1 MSMHIIQCR
10 NIIEKKKKKKKSN
23 AGSDSDFSVQIQLNG
38 EVRTSL
44 LYDRLGNDFQ
54 FNKGD
59 LWELLFSSFGFS
71 ENCIKISEIERI
83 SIVDSGIESDD
94 WNIETIV
101 TLVDDSS
108 NNYQV
113 LTHDFDVNR
122 WINGHNTDSE
132 HRRFDLNFA
141 GIVAPYLLVLTH
153 NAYMHGTT
161 ASGIAVNFLYHKF
174 YIISIPT

>member
-1 MSMHIIQCR
+1 MAFTSGL
-10 NIIEKKKKKKKSN
+10 SD
-23 AGSDSDFSVQIQLNG
+23 AGSDTDFSVQIQLNG
-38 EVRTSL
+38 QVRTSL

-54 FNKGD
+54 YNKGD
-59 LWELLFSSFGFS
+59 LWELLFSGFGFS

-113 LTHDFDVNR
+113 LTHDFDVNH
-122 WINGHNTDSE
+122 WINGHSTDSE
-132 HRRFDLNFA
+132 HRRFDLNLA
-141 GIVAPYLLVLTH
+141 GKIAPYLLMLIH
-153 NAYMHGTT
+153 NTCMHGTT
-161 ASGIAVNFLYHKF
+161 ANGITVNFLGHL
-174 YIISIPT
+174 SIPT